1 MDEASPTRP
10 RGPGVDEHQVLERT
24 ERDIA
29 RMMDPITA
37 EMEMG
42 FRTVARIDRPA
53 VSVFGSARTQ
63 PEDPWYAAAV
73 ATGAGFAATGWAVVT
88 GGGPGI
94 MEAANRGARERD
106 GLSVGFN
113 IVLPH
118 EQGMNPFVDLAATF
132 EHFYVRK
139 VMFMKAAEGFVVFPG
154 GLGTLDE
161 LFEALTLI
169 QTAKIRHFPVVL
181 MGRAHWA
188 PMLMWARDELEAG
201 GYVSPSD
208 LDLAI
213 VTDSPDEA
221 VARVVG
227 SYREFAD

>member
-1 MDEASPTRP
+1 MEEVAPPPSGP
-10 RGPGVDEHQVLERT
+10 PGVDEHQVLERT

-53 VSVFGSARTQ
+53 VSIFGSARTRPQ
-63 PEDPWYAAAV
+63 DPWYAAAV

-169 QTAKIRHFPVVL
+169 QTAKIRRFPVVL
-181 MGRAHWA
+181 MGRDHWA
-188 PMLMWARDELEAG
+188 PMLSWARDRLETA
-201 GYVSPSD
+201 GYVSLSD

-213 VTDSPDEA
+213 VTDSPEEA
-221 VARVVG
+221 VERIVSSYQG
-227 SYREFAD
+227 SAS

>member
-1 MDEASPTRP
+1 
-10 RGPGVDEHQVLERT
+10 
-24 ERDIA
+24 
-29 RMMDPITA
+29 
-37 EMEMG
+37 
-42 FRTVARIDRPA
+42 
-53 VSVFGSARTQ
+53 
-63 PEDPWYAAAV
+63 
-73 ATGAGFAATGWAVVT
+73 
-88 GGGPGI
+88 
-94 MEAANRGARERD
+94 
-106 GLSVGFN
+106 
-113 IVLPH
+113 
-118 EQGMNPFVDLAATF
+118 MNPFVDLAATF

-188 PMLMWARDELEAG
+188 PMLRWARDELEAG